1 MKFLTI
7 APKHAVSLTTPPG
20 LPEQVHV
27 FDQPSID
34 AINAAMAARRPLLV
48 RGEPGI
54 GKSQLARAAAKEL
67 GRVYVQH
74 VVDARSEARDLLWRL
89 DAVERLAEA
98 QLAGALREDVQ
109 TVRNRLAIANHLRPG
124 PLWWAFNW
132 DDAMARAAGS
142 GTPPPHRQNG
152 DDPANGCV
160 VLIDEI
166 DKAEPE
172 FPNGLL
178 EALGSSVF
186 APPGLDAPVTV
197 SGVAPL
203 VIITSNEERALPD
216 AFLRRC
222 LVLCLELPTETAALI
237 AHLVERGRAHFPA
250 AADGLLLK
258 AAEQLAADRARAVA
272 NHWSPLPG
280 QAEYLD
286 LIRAVLELARDDPE
300 RQEAVMD
307 RIAGYVLKKHVGA
320 V

>member
-1 MKFLTI
+1 M
-7 APKHAVSLTTPPG
+7 
-20 LPEQVHV
+20 
-27 FDQPSID
+27 
-34 AINAAMAARRPLLV
+34 
-48 RGEPGI
+48 
-54 GKSQLARAAAKEL
+54 
-67 GRVYVQH
+67 
-74 VVDARSEARDLLWRL
+74 
-89 DAVERLAEA
+89 
-98 QLAGALREDVQ
+98 
-109 TVRNRLAIANHLRPG
+109 
-124 PLWWAFNW
+124 
-132 DDAMARAAGS
+132 
-142 GTPPPHRQNG
+142 
-152 DDPANGCV
+152 

-178 EALGSSVF
+178 EALGSSAF
-186 APPGLDAPVTV
+186 TPPGLAAPVTV

-250 AADGLLLK
+250 AADGVLLK
-258 AAEQLAADRARAVA
+258 AAEQLAADHARAVA

-286 LIRAVLELARDDPE
+286 LIRAVLELAPGDPD
-300 RQEAVMD
+300 RQDAVMD
-307 RIAGYVLKKHVGA
+307 CIAGYVLKKHVGA